1 MSREYNSAGAAVD
14 AVFKGLT
21 FKSYCSQR
29 TIGTQDYLLASETL
43 KYRSTIETILERSAV
58 TAKAL
63 DINSKGI
70 LYVLVYELLFG
81 KGKIR
86 GGGAVK
92 RKLGEVQSTLHL
104 VLADMMSAANA
115 TKHSDLLPEHVRVAD
130 NLRQYLRV
138 NLLKVEEGG
147 IKYSKIIES
156 VRGKCPEFAEDGH
169 IPNLLVLPVKAPSFG
184 EHELV
189 KTGAVIIQ
197 DKASCFPAQLLID
210 EWTSRGSRGDIIDAC
225 AAPGNKSL
233 HLAALMHSKSGSGK
247 VFAFDKNARRA
258 NLLQERSNLCGGND
272 RVAVSNSDFLTLDVS
287 DYAGV
292 TAILLDP
299 SCSGSGVAKSIERT
313 SLDEGGNKEQDAARL
328 QALRTF
334 QLQALQKSITFPN
347 VNSISYST
355 CSIHIEENESVVS
368 DFLASPEAKSQG
380 WVVKSPCRLAAWE
393 RRGVACPGLTDS
405 QRACLIRT
413 APEDGMIGFFVTLFS
428 KS

>member
-21 FKSYCSQR
+21 FKAFCSQR
-29 TIGTQDYLLASETL
+29 IIGTQDYLLASETL

-63 DINSKGI
+63 DINSKGL

-86 GGGAVK
+86 GGGQVK
-92 RKLGEVQSTLHL
+92 RKLGEVQSTFHL
-104 VLADMMSAANA
+104 VLADMMSTANA

-147 IKYSKIIES
+147 IKYQKIIES
-156 VRGKCPEFAEDGH
+156 VRGKCPDFAEDGH

-189 KTGAVIIQ
+189 KTGAIIIQ

-210 EWTSRGSRGDIIDAC
+210 EWTRRGGKGDIIDAC

-233 HLAALMHSKSGSGK
+233 HLAALMKSGSGK

-258 NLLQERSNLCGGND
+258 NLLQERSNLCGGQD
-272 RVAVSNSDFLTLDVS
+272 RVVVSNADFLSLNVS
-287 DYAGV
+287 DYVGV

-313 SLDEGGNKEQDAARL
+313 SLDKGNKEHDAARL
-328 QALRTF
+328 QSLRTF
-334 QLQALQKSITFPN
+334 QLQILLKSITFPS
-347 VNSISYST
+347 VNCISYST
-355 CSIHIEENESVVS
+355 CSIHMEENESVVH

-380 WVVKSPCRLAAWE
+380 WDVKAPSRLTTWE
-393 RRGVACPGLTDS
+393 RRGVAFPGLADS

-413 APEDGMIGFFVTLFS
+413 APEDGMIGFFVTLFC
-428 KS
+428 KT